1 MGRVSQEFCGG
12 AQEMRGDSLVD
23 KMLDRATH
31 LYMDRRRS
39 HFCNNMVG
47 HSTLDD
53 TGIAGILDEGMAALE
68 LGMADSFSIIL
79 ACQSISFQII
89 EFTSS
94 FALFNPLSAL

>member
-1 MGRVSQEFCGG
+1 MGRGSQEFCGG
-12 AQEMRGDSLVD
+12 AQEMRGDSQVD
-23 KMLDRATH
+23 KMLDHATH
-31 LYMDRRRS
+31 LYMDRHRS

-53 TGIAGILDEGMAALE
+53 TGIAGMLVVGMAVLE
-68 LGMADSFSIIL
+68 WGMVDSFSIIL

-94 FALFNPLSAL
+94 FALFNLLSAL